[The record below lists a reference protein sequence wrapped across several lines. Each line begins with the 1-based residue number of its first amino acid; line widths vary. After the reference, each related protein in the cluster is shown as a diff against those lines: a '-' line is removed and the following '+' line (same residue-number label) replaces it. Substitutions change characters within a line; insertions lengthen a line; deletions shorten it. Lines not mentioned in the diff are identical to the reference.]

1 MGDAYQAIVDLSRD
15 YITLI
20 DRDYHYQLVNESYCR
35 QLGKSKDELLG
46 RSVEDVW
53 GTERFHAFI
62 LPKINACL
70 AGEAVEY
77 IDTFVF
83 GALQKHMRVNFHPYR
98 DGGAEV
104 THVLVFSQDI
114 TVQSETEAKLA
125 EYEYRDRLTGLYNR
139 KTLQI
144 TLAQQ
149 LSQAGRAVPPTR
161 RVLLFV
167 SLHNFKSINR
177 TFGHQI
183 GDVLLE
189 NTAIRVTECL
199 RSSDFVFRF
208 DSTNFVVLL
217 TEIERGADA
226 AVPAEKI
233 CDAVSLPYRFQAGEI
248 TISAH
253 IGVAVFPNDT
263 HSPTTLVQQAN
274 SACVEAEERR
284 IPFLFYDRELHERA
298 MQRSRL
304 YSELRQ
310 AFERQEFRLVYQPLA
325 NLQGEQPRI
334 IGAEA
339 LVRWEHPS
347 RGLLMPGDFLSL
359 AEETLL
365 VRSVDK
371 WVLFTVCLALKQ
383 LQVEFPDIVLSVNM
397 SAAGFMD
404 PELPDIVRAALSTA
418 GDPDP
423 HGLRIELTESMS
435 VDQDPDILPARVA
448 ALEAIGVLLW
458 IDDFGIGQSS
468 LALLKSLPAHGVK
481 IDKSFVEGIADSER
495 EQRYLAGIIQGVRAR
510 DKEIILEGVAGQ
522 GELEIARRLGCD
534 LVQGFFLGKPL
545 GLEKLIEL
553 LGDQP

>member
-1 MGDAYQAIVDLSRD
+1 MSDAYQAIVDLSRD

-20 DRDYHYQLVNESYCR
+20 DRDYHYQLVNDSYCR
-35 QLGKSKDELLG
+35 QLGKHKDELLG
-46 RSVEDVW
+46 RSIEDVW
-53 GTERFHAFI
+53 GTERFHTI
-62 LPKINACL
+62 IRPKIDACFG
-70 AGEAVEY
+70 GESVEY

-98 DGGAEV
+98 ENGDDI

-114 TVQSETEAKLA
+114 TIQSETEARLA

-139 KTLQI
+139 RTLEM

-149 LSQAGRAVPPTR
+149 LSQAGRSVPPAN
-161 RVLLFV
+161 RVLMFV

-199 RSSDFVFRF
+199 RASDFVFRF

-233 CDAVSLPYRFQAGEI
+233 ADAVALPYRFQAGEI
-248 TISAH
+248 TITAH
-253 IGVAVFPNDT
+253 IGVAVFPTDT
-263 HSPTTLVQQAN
+263 SDPLSLVQQAN
-274 SACVEAEERR
+274 SACVEAEDRG
-284 IPFLFYDRELHERA
+284 IPFLFYDSELHERA
-298 MQRSRL
+298 LQRSRL

-310 AFERQEFRLVYQPLA
+310 AFERHEFRLVYQPLA
-325 NLQGEQPRI
+325 DIQGEQPRI

-347 RGLLMPGDFLSL
+347 RGLLSPADFLSL
-359 AEETLL
+359 AEETLI

-371 WVLFTVCLALKQ
+371 WVLFTVCLALKE
-383 LQVEFPDIVLSVNM
+383 LQADYPDIVLSANM

-404 PELPDIVRAALSTA
+404 PELPDIVRAALSNA
-418 GDPDP
+418 GNPNP
-423 HGLRIELTESMS
+423 HGLRLELTESMS
-435 VDQDPDILPARVA
+435 VQQDPTILPSRVA
-448 ALEAIGVLLW
+448 ALEELGVLLW

-522 GELEIARRLGCD
+522 GELDIARRLGCSI
-534 LVQGFFLGKPL
+534 VQGYFFGRPL
-545 GLEKLIEL
+545 PLERLREL
-553 LGDQP
+553 LGDGL